1 MSKGIKIVIFSII
14 LIVILFVVSFQN
26 SIERKKFR
34 KKYIKDDN
42 IIYNLKQDI
51 RLPEVELGTEIP
63 HKIYRCHKDSQ
74 NIGKYKIVIEK
85 TKDIMPEYEQII
97 YDDPKIE
104 KFIQEKYGKRIYN
117 AYMKINPSYGPAKAD
132 LFRMLIIY
140 LNGGIYLDIK
150 SCPKKH
156 LSKILD
162 QTKLNV
168 SRWTNLPLG
177 GIKNIN
183 FSNIVD
189 SKFGEYQNWHI
200 CSPKG
205 NPILKKVIQQ
215 IVSNIESGDINNKY
229 FCNGELSVLI
239 FTGPITYSL
248 TINNQDKK
256 YIKKH
261 WANLNDSLCYDMIGH
276 KKIEGQT
283 HYSSLKD
290 KRILLY

>member
-1 MSKGIKIVIFSII
+1 MINSLKLVIFMIIIVI
-14 LIVILFVVSFQN
+14 ILFALSFHN
-26 SIERKKFR
+26 SIERKSFK
-34 KKYIKDDN
+34 KKYIKDDDV
-42 IIYNLKQDI
+42 IYSIKDI
-51 RLPEVELGTEIP
+51 ELPRVDLGTEIP
-63 HKIYRCHKDSQ
+63 KKIYRCHKDSN
-74 NIGKYKIVIEK
+74 NIGKYKPVIEK
-85 TKDIMPEYEQII
+85 TKEIMPEYEQVI
-97 YDDPKIE
+97 YDEPKIE
-104 KFIQEKYGKRIYN
+104 KFIQENYGKRIYN

-156 LSKILD
+156 LSQILD

-168 SRWTNLPLG
+168 SRWTDLPLG

-183 FSNIVD
+183 FSYIVD

-215 IVSNIESGDINNKY
+215 IVTNIESGDITNKY
-229 FCNGELSVLI
+229 FCNGDLSVLI

-248 TINNQDKK
+248 VINNNQDDK

-261 WANLNDSLCYDMIGH
+261 WANLNNSLCYDMIGH
-276 KKIEGQT
+276 RQIEGQS
-283 HYSSLKD
+283 HYTIVKD
-290 KRILLY
+290 KKILLY